1 MEKQL
6 RLMAL
11 VLVYRE
17 EVYSIKRPS
26 QVKLLVSKE
35 EGWPPLMSLVPWGAG
50 GWLAFPVIPL
60 DCHIC
65 ILGLACTPAHL

>member
-1 MEKQL
+1 MEKQPHGFGVGL
-6 RLMAL
+6 QRGSL
-11 VLVYRE
+11 
-17 EVYSIKRPS
+17 SIRRPS

-35 EGWPPLMSLVPWGAG
+35 EGWPPLTPLVPWGMG